1 MKRMYV
7 LLGCFVLVGLWAVSC
22 LGQMTFDVQTTQG
35 PSNGAPQGF
44 DRQKRRME
52 LREKMHRRMMDKLV
66 NGNGP
71 DQDLFGDM
79 EKEMAE
85 AMKEATA
92 GDYFPSTIN
101 PNFGMEWKESASGR
115 SLFIT
120 PQSKDQKLEIDTK
133 PNIVTIK
140 GESEQKSAQG
150 VSRSSFQNSFS
161 VPEDVDGTKVK
172 MSQKEGKIVME
183 FPYKV
188 FKTITT
194 PKKEETR
201 KPLPPSENDVPI

>member
-1 MKRMYV
+1 MYV
-7 LLGCFVLVGLWAVSC
+7 LLGCFILVGLWAVSC
-22 LGQMTFDVQTTQG
+22 LGQMTFDVQTTQS

-52 LREKMHRRMMDKLV
+52 LREKMHQRMIDKLV

-101 PNFGMEWKESASGR
+101 PNFGMEWEESKTGR

-140 GESEQKSAQG
+140 GESEQKTPNG
-150 VSRSSFQNSFS
+150 VSRSTFQNSFS